1 MGYLAPADDPVP
13 RWQIIMRPSSR
24 PFVSRARATAV
35 ALLLG
40 LLALSCGSSRVT
52 VQIPPR
58 VELVPY
64 GRVGLV
70 VFTVEGATGSL
81 SELATQ
87 RFEEQLL
94 AAQTGFEVLE
104 LGSADSVLRQTGAG
118 ELGAA
123 AAESLGVRRGV
134 PAVFFGHLKISNV
147 QPSGGVLLGL
157 ALAHVEATLSA
168 ELSVQLVSTK
178 SGGTVWRSSATAR
191 EKVGEVSLTGGVP
204 SFSARDPNVA
214 YGQLVNHL
222 VNAVTRD
229 FRPTY
234 QRQ

>member
-1 MGYLAPADDPVP
+1 MKEPSRSSPSRSP
-13 RWQIIMRPSSR
+13 R
-24 PFVSRARATAV
+24 VAV
-35 ALLLG
+35 ALAVA
-40 LLALSCGSSRVT
+40 LAAIGCSSNRVV
-52 VQIPPR
+52 VQVPPR
-58 VELVPY
+58 LDLVPY

-70 VFTVEGATGSL
+70 TFTVEHATGSL
-81 SELATQ
+81 NELATR

-104 LGSADSVLRQTGAG
+104 LGSADSVLRQTGAT

-123 AAESLGVRRGV
+123 AAESLGIQRGV
-134 PAVFFGHLKISNV
+134 PAVFFGRLRVSNV
-147 QPSGGVLLGL
+147 QPSGGLMGL
-157 ALAHVEATLSA
+157 ALGHMEATLSA

-191 EKVGEVSLTGGVP
+191 EKVGEVSLAGGVA

-222 VNAVTRD
+222 VYAVTRD
-229 FRPTY
+229 FRPTL